1 MTGFSFDYQV
11 LCRKVFANLTAKNV
25 CSRWHSLFIHKRMGL
40 MIIHCFKVVSSLM
53 KSSLDNYLLPGT
65 LTGSE
70 ILWIYVVQWKRDFNA
85 LAFATVYFL
94 SLQFG
99 FMVSEKATSNIPV
112 TPESD
117 IEPEIIQA

>member
-1 MTGFSFDYQV
+1 
-11 LCRKVFANLTAKNV
+11 
-25 CSRWHSLFIHKRMGL
+25 MGV
-40 MIIHCFKVVSSLM
+40 MMVHCFKVLSSLM

-70 ILWIYVVQWKRDFNA
+70 ILWIYFVQWRRDFNA

-94 SLQFG
+94 SLQLG
-99 FMVSEKATSNIPV
+99 FVLAEKAASNTPV
-112 TPESD
+112 TSESD

>member
-1 MTGFSFDYQV
+1 
-11 LCRKVFANLTAKNV
+11 
-25 CSRWHSLFIHKRMGL
+25 
-40 MIIHCFKVVSSLM
+40 MIIHCFKMASSLM

-70 ILWIYVVQWKRDFNA
+70 ILWIYVVQWRRDFNA

-99 FMVSEKATSNIPV
+99 FMLTEKAASNTPV

-117 IEPEIIQA
+117 IESEIIQA